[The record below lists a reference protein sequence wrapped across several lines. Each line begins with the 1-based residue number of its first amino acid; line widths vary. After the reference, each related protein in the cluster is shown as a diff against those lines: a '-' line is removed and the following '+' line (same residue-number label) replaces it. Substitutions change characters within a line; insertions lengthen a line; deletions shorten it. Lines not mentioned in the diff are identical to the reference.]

1 MGHNH
6 FSSSSQSHK
15 SRDDNAMV
23 FIQVSSLSRD
33 MDRLNLAEASGTQ
46 EPSKEKMSE
55 ARKKELRKMS
65 QKRRS
70 SKQSRDNNIDCMHFV
85 HKSLL
90 FAQLSS
96 LINVAGFLLFLDLAI
111 AK

>member
-1 MGHNH
+1 
-6 FSSSSQSHK
+6 
-15 SRDDNAMV
+15 MV
-23 FIQVSSLSRD
+23 IMKVSSLSRD
-33 MDRLNLAEASGTQ
+33 MDRLKLAEASGTQ

-70 SKQSRDNNIDCMHFV
+70 SKQSKDNIDCILSTNFFLHT
-85 HKSLL
+85 S
-90 FAQLSS
+90 QLSIQ

>member
-1 MGHNH
+1 MI
-6 FSSSSQSHK
+6 
-15 SRDDNAMV
+15 
-23 FIQVSSLSRD
+23 IQVSSLSRD
-33 MDRLNLAEASGTQ
+33 MDRLKLAEASGTQ

-70 SKQSRDNNIDCMHFV
+70 SKQSEEDTIDCMHFV

-90 FAQLSS
+90 FAQLS

>member
-1 MGHNH
+1 MT
-6 FSSSSQSHK
+6 
-15 SRDDNAMV
+15 MV
-23 FIQVSSLSRD
+23 IIQVSSLSRD
-33 MDRLNLAEASGTQ
+33 MDRLKLAEASGTQ

-70 SKQSRDNNIDCMHFV
+70 SKQSRDNIDCMHFV

>member
-1 MGHNH
+1 MNPY
-6 FSSSSQSHK
+6 
-15 SRDDNAMV
+15 DNGY
-23 FIQVSSLSRD
+23 FQVSSLSRD
-33 MDRLNLAEASGTQ
+33 MDRLKLAEASGTQ

-70 SKQSRDNNIDCMHFV
+70 SKQSEEDNNIDCMHFV

-90 FAQLSS
+90 FAQLS

>member
-1 MGHNH
+1 MM
-6 FSSSSQSHK
+6 K
-15 SRDDNAMV
+15 IV
-23 FIQVSSLSRD
+23 IIQVSSLSRD
-33 MDRLNLAEASGTQ
+33 MDRLKLAEASGTQ

-70 SKQSRDNNIDCMHFV
+70 SKQSRDNIDCMHFV

-90 FAQLSS
+90 FAQLS

>member
-1 MGHNH
+1 
-6 FSSSSQSHK
+6 
-15 SRDDNAMV
+15 MV
-23 FIQVSSLSRD
+23 IIQVSSLSRD
-33 MDRLNLAEASGTQ
+33 MDRLKLAEASGTQ

-70 SKQSRDNNIDCMHFV
+70 SKQSRDNIDCMHFV

>member
-1 MGHNH
+1 
-6 FSSSSQSHK
+6 
-15 SRDDNAMV
+15 MV

-70 SKQSRDNNIDCMHFV
+70 SKQSEEDNNIDCMHFV